1 MVPAL
6 QGSACRRGTR
16 GAPGAA
22 LTAVL
27 PQGRCWPSTT
37 PSGPGRAGPGVPE
50 GAERRALSV
59 VLKRAA
65 VAAPGLRPPE
75 NATQDCEALTFN
87 YVNPTFRALKLNRH
101 RNGEGWGIIY
111 CLVISLCCS
120 CCSYRES
127 SASLGLESFCFYLKS
142 SGLEHFPVLHF
153 TFSAFCNTL
162 NLQASN
168 CRRKW
173 VLEPKSDAT
182 P

>member
-16 GAPGAA
+16 GAPEAA

-173 VLEPKSDAT
+173 VLEPNSNAT